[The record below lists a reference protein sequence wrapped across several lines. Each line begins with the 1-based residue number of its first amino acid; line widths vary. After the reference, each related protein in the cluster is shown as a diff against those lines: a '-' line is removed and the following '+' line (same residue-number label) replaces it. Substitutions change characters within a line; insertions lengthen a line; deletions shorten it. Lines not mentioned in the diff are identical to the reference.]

1 MFVTPDN
8 EIDVII
14 KETLRNEFLWPM
26 LDPAYNN
33 RIKSFEQFEV
43 SVPILV

>member
-1 MFVTPDN
+1 MFMTPDN

-14 KETLRNEFLWPM
+14 KETLWNEFLWPM
-26 LDPAYNN
+26 LDPAYN